1 MIQIEHLNKNF
12 GKKRVLHDVNI
23 SFCEG
28 QIHGIVGRNGSGKSV
43 LFKCI
48 CGLLPF
54 EDGKILI
61 DGVYSDSIHPPIG
74 KIGALIDSPGF
85 LEYLS
90 APSNLKLLCD
100 LSHTPYSRISESL
113 RMVGLEGV
121 EQPVRTFS
129 LGMRQRLSIAQS
141 ILEDYPILIL
151 DEPMNS
157 LDECAVAL
165 VKKLILESKAQ
176 GKTILMA
183 SHVAEDV
190 NELCDTITH
199 MQDGKILAR

>member
-1 MIQIEHLNKNF
+1 
-12 GKKRVLHDVNI
+12 
-23 SFCEG
+23 
-28 QIHGIVGRNGSGKSV
+28 
-43 LFKCI
+43 
-48 CGLLPF
+48 
-54 EDGKILI
+54 
-61 DGVYSDSIHPPIG
+61 
-74 KIGALIDSPGF
+74 
-85 LEYLS
+85 
-90 APSNLKLLCD
+90 
-100 LSHTPYSRISESL
+100 
-113 RMVGLEGV
+113 MVGLEGV
-121 EQPVRTFS
+121 EKPVRTFS
-129 LGMRQRLSIAQS
+129 MGMRQRLSIAQS

-157 LDECAVAL
+157 LDECSVAL